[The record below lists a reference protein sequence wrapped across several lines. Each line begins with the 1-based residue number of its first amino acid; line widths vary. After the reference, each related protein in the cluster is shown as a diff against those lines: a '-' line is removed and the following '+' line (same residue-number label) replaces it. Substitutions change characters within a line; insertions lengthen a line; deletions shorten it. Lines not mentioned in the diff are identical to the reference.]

1 MTERD
6 IEQLREVVR
15 DVLREE
21 LGDRHRWVTR
31 NEIMRITGKCADT
44 IYRWKKS
51 GQVKTRRVAGVT
63 MYQI

>member
-1 MTERD
+1 MTDRD

-31 NEIMRITGKCADT
+31 KEMMKLTGKCADT

-51 GQVKTRRVAGVT
+51 GQVKTKKVAGVI
-63 MYQI
+63 MYQM